1 MICERCSGQEYTL
14 EKCNS
19 CSKMVCEA
27 CKKSA
32 KRVKKVTR
40 YVICKDCWTD
50 LKKRSKFK
58 AL

>member
-1 MICERCSGQEYTL
+1 MICERCSGQEYML

-19 CSKMVCEA
+19 CSKMVCES

-32 KRVKKVTR
+32 KRIKKVAR
-40 YVICKDCWTD
+40 VVICKDCWTD
-50 LKKRSKFK
+50 MKKRSKFK